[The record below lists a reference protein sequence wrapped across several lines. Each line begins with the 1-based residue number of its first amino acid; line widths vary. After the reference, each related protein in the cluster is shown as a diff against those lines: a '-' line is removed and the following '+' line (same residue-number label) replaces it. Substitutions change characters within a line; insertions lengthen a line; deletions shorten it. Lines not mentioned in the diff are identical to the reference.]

1 MSNVKANVLKLYDEV
16 DSKKKYE
23 VRVSG
28 SNVFMDYFTEAASGL
43 PADRTFHPIAFTK
56 MNLDG
61 LGDVRIY
68 ANETR
73 TKAENNETGLAVEL
87 LARAAA
93 DTVLQQNIDDEES
106 RAVAAETANAAL
118 VGTEA
123 TRAQAKEA
131 QIEATHNAYVAS
143 NDAALASE
151 ISRAQAAESKNASDI
166 KTNAT
171 AITNESTRAQNA
183 ESVLQQNIDD
193 EETARLAG
201 ISAVQDSVNEEKTR
215 AQASEASL
223 QSQISNLLSNT
234 DAVALNSLAEIVA
247 AYGNADNALDARISQ
262 LEQQVAALLS
272 FHT

>member
-1 MSNVKANVLKLYDEV
+1 MSNVKANVLKLYDET

-28 SNVFMDYFTEAASGL
+28 SNVFMDYFTDGADGL
-43 PADRTFHPIAFTK
+43 PASRTFYPIVFTK
-56 MNLDG
+56 LNLDG
-61 LGDVRIY
+61 LGDVKIY
-68 ANETR
+68 ATETR
-73 TKAENNETGLAVEL
+73 TKADTNESGLAAEL
-87 LARAAA
+87 VARVNG
-93 DTVLQQNIDDEES
+93 DSVLQQNINDEES
-106 RAVAAETANAAL
+106 RAVAAEAANASLIGA
-118 VGTEA
+118 EQ
-123 TRAQAKEA
+123 TRAIAKEA
-131 QIEATHNAYVAS
+131 QIDATHNAYVAS

-151 ISRAQAAESKNASDI
+151 ISRAQAAESKNSTDI

-201 ISAVQDSVNEEKTR
+201 DSAVQTSINEEKAR
-215 AQASEASL
+215 AQAAEASL
-223 QSQISNLLSNT
+223 QSQITNLLSNT
-234 DAVALNSLAEIVA
+234 DPAALDSLSEIVS